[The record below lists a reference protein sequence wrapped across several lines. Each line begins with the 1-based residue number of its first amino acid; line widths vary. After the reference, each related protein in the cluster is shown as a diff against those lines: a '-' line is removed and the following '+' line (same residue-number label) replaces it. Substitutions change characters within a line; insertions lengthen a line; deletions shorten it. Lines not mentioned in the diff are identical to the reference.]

1 MQQIPVI
8 QMLILAGSTHI
19 INTCWSP
26 KGTSGNI
33 IGSLRKVCLGHYS
46 LHMHIFTL
54 LEFKTVHLELNA
66 FSYLNNCQS
75 QVTNFQVVS
84 SNL

>member
-8 QMLILAGSTHI
+8 QMLILARSMHI
-19 INTCWSP
+19 INTCWGP

-33 IGSLRKVCLGHYS
+33 IDSLRKVCLGHYS
-46 LHMHIFTL
+46 LHTCMLTL
-54 LEFKTVHLELNA
+54 LEFKTVHLKLNA